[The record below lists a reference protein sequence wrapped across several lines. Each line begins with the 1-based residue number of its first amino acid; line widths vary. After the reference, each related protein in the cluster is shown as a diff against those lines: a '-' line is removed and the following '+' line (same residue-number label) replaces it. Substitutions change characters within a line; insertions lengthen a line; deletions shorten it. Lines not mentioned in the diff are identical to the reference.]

1 MRYGRTH
8 DILTS
13 YMFPKMK
20 KKRIREIN
28 HEIDN
33 PSPFYQQFKKSFGGT
48 KKIRMAGINYN
59 NHRKDGGHDLT
70 DLPYYASK
78 YGKDGINAWFAHS
91 FEDMFSDYLTR
102 NYGSFA
108 RNILEDGILEFSR
121 KKYRKRGF

>member
-13 YMFPKMK
+13 SMLPKMK

-33 PSPFYQQFKKSFGGT
+33 PSPVYKQFKKSFNGARL
-48 KKIRMAGINYN
+48 RMPGINYN
-59 NHRKDGGHDLT
+59 NHRKEGGHDLT

-78 YGKDGINAWFAHS
+78 YGSDGVNAWFAHT
-91 FEDMFSDYLTR
+91 FEDMFSDFITK

-108 RNILEDGILEFSR
+108 RNILEDSILEFSR
-121 KKYRKRGF
+121 KKYRKTRNF